1 MFTFTAAIFK
11 VKMQTLSLSQARRL
25 HLQASGI
32 YSNNF
37 GKGKAGVQQ
46 VIEHLGYVQIDTI
59 SVVERAHHH
68 ILHSR
73 LPHYKPALL
82 DELVENDKTVFEYWS
97 HAAAY
102 LPMRDYRF
110 SLVRKN
116 KYNKGHWSWYNN
128 KKMLAYVYDRIKAEG
143 PLQSR
148 HFEEQKK
155 PTGWWNWKEAKQALE
170 QHFMQGTLMVA
181 ARVGFQKVYDLT
193 ERVLPA
199 DVNTKEPT
207 ADEFAQYLILN
218 SIRANGFANEEEIS
232 YLRRGI
238 KPSISKNVKRLT
250 KDSVIQ
256 PLHVNGVNKTY
267 YTTESTLQLLN
278 ATSSKKQVFI
288 LSPFD
293 NSIIQ
298 RKRTNTLF
306 GFDYTIECY
315 VPEQKRRYG
324 YFCLPILYGNEFV
337 GRIDCKADRSSK
349 QLIIKSLHLEAG
361 FKRSSTFDKA
371 FNTALKKFAVFNGVS
386 SGI

>member
-1 MFTFTAAIFK
+1 
-11 VKMQTLSLSQARRL
+11 MQTLSLSQAQKL
-25 HLQASGI
+25 HLMASGI

-37 GKGKAGVQQ
+37 GKGKAGVQHA
-46 VIEHLGYVQIDTI
+46 IEHLGYVQIDTI

-68 ILHSR
+68 VLYSR

-82 DELVENDKTVFEYWS
+82 DELLEKDKTVFEYWS

-155 PTGWWNWKEAKQALE
+155 PAGWWNWKETKQALE
-170 QHFMQGTLMVA
+170 QHFMQGSLMVA
-181 ARVGFQKVYDLT
+181 ARAGFQKVYDLT

-207 ADEFAQYLILN
+207 TDEFAQHLILN
-218 SIRANGFANEEEIS
+218 SVRANGFANEEEIS

-238 KPSISKNVKRLT
+238 KPSISKNIKRLV
-250 KDSVIQ
+250 KEGVIQ
-256 PLHVNGVNKTY
+256 PVHVKGVDKPY
-267 YTTESTLQLLN
+267 YTTESALQLLN
-278 ATSSKKQVFI
+278 GTSSKKQAHI

-298 RKRTNTLF
+298 RKRINTLF

-315 VPEQKRRYG
+315 VPEKKRRYG
-324 YFCLPILYGNEFV
+324 YFCLPILYSNNFI
-337 GRIDCKADRSSK
+337 GRIDCKADRSTK
-349 QLIIKSLHLEAG
+349 QLIIKSLHLEEG
-361 FKRSSTFDKA
+361 FRRSSAFDSA
-371 FNTALKKFAVFNGVS
+371 FNTALKKFAAFNGVS
-386 SGI
+386 WSA